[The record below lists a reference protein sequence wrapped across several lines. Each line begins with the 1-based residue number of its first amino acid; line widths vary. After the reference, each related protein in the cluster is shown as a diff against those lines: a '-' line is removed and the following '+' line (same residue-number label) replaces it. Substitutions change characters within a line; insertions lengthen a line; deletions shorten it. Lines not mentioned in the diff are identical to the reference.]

1 MILKKAMAELNV
13 SKKSITALFGNM
25 QNRLFMIPEYQRPYQ
40 WTTEHCDILWEDI
53 KYFSENSTDKEYFL
67 GTLVYAKNG
76 ENLDVIDGQ
85 QRLTSFFLLLRSLY
99 FKLENMNSNNSDE
112 QDAINGLK
120 NQIAP
125 CIWNTDEFSGKVT
138 DKKKIH
144 IQSLVATSSDNQT
157 LHSILETGIADPEA
171 KDTYSKNYLFF
182 QKKNNEY
189 AMDHPL
195 QWKNLCLNIL
205 RKCILLPI
213 ECEDLDMALTIFS
226 TLNDRGLPL
235 TDSDIFK
242 AQIYSL
248 ETTDRK
254 TFTENWKNLTNITE
268 QGLCTID
275 DMFRYYSHILRANA
289 GDKSKEIGLRKFYA
303 QDNYIRL
310 KNTSLMDDILDLA
323 YFWREVNT
331 GITHDQEDKK
341 TYTISNQARKYLQ
354 CLGFYPN
361 EFWKYAVTTYF
372 HKNKINPDFK
382 LGLEQ
387 LLKQLTAFLFAKFIE
402 FPTVNKIK
410 DDIYSACITIAQ
422 GQPVQFNFTIHDEN
436 DFKTLLSQ
444 YNSSKLTRSLLL
456 LDAYLTQNQ
465 NELITTILDIEH
477 IFPKKWQ
484 DTNYNG
490 WSRVDA
496 DEFLEKLGNKVICE
510 KKLNIQ
516 AGNGYFGIKKSRY
529 AQSKIQAV
537 LDLSTLL
544 QNDWVKDDIEQREIA
559 IQNRLISF
567 FKEHL
572 SIKN

>member
-1 MILKKAMAELNV
+1 MAELNV
-13 SKKSITALFGNM
+13 SKKSITALLGNM
-25 QNRLFMIPEYQRPYQ
+25 QNRLFVIPEYQRPYQ
-40 WTTEHCDILWEDI
+40 WTTEHCDVLWEDI
-53 KYFSENSTDKEYFL
+53 KYFSENSKEREYFL
-67 GTLVYAKNG
+67 GTLVYAKNN

-99 FKLENMNSNNSDE
+99 FKLENMNSHNHDE

-120 NQIAP
+120 TQIAP
-125 CIWNTDEFSGKVT
+125 CIWDTDEFSGKVT
-138 DKKKIH
+138 NKNKIH
-144 IQSLVATSSDNQT
+144 IQSLVATSHDNQT

-171 KDTYSKNYLFF
+171 KDAYSKNYLFF

-195 QWKNLCLNIL
+195 QWKNLCLTIL

-235 TDSDIFK
+235 ADSDIFK
-242 AQIYSL
+242 AQIYSTL
-248 ETTDRK
+248 SNIERT
-254 TFTENWKNLTNITE
+254 TFTEDWKNLTCVTE
-268 QGLCTID
+268 QGFCSID
-275 DMFRYYSHILRANA
+275 DMFRYYSHILRANS

-303 QDNYIRL
+303 QDNYERL
-310 KNTSLMDDILDLA
+310 KNKSIMDDILDLA

-331 GITHDQEDKK
+331 SIPHEQEEKR
-341 TYTISNQARKYLQ
+341 TYTISDQARKYLQ
-354 CLGFYPN
+354 CLSYYPN

-372 HKNKINPDFK
+372 YKNKQNVDFETGFEK
-382 LGLEQ
+382 
-387 LLKQLTAFLFAKFIE
+387 LLKQLTAFLLAKFIE

-410 DDIYSACITIAQ
+410 DDIYSVCVAITREESIK
-422 GQPVQFNFTIHDEN
+422 FNFKIHNED
-436 DFKTLLSQ
+436 DFKVLLSQ

-456 LDAYLTQNQ
+456 LDAYLNPSQQ
-465 NELITTILDIEH
+465 ELITNIFDIEH

-490 WSRVDA
+490 WSRDEA
-496 DEFLEKLGNKVICE
+496 DEYLEKLGNKIICE

-516 AGNGYFGIKKSRY
+516 AGNGYFGTKKMRY
-529 AQSKIQAV
+529 AQSKIQSV
-537 LDLSTLL
+537 LDLSALS
-544 QNDWVKDDIEQREIA
+544 QSDWIKTDIEQRETA

-567 FKEHL
+567 FKEN
-572 SIKN
+572 I